1 MAKYRKDI
9 ILIVLFLIMIMLCF
23 AVYLVRNGSN
33 RSDDPGYAYIYIN
46 GDLYQRLDLSEDTSL
61 RVEAGGGYNI
71 ISVSSGFVSV
81 EESDC
86 KSHTCVKTGA
96 ICRNGSF
103 IACIPHGLFIR
114 IQKETSGG
122 DVDAI
127 AY

>member
-9 ILIVLFLIMIMLCF
+9 ILIVFFLLIIVLCF
-23 AVYLVRNGSN
+23 SVYFLRNRAYG
-33 RSDDPGYAYIYIN
+33 SDDPGHVYIYLDGN
-46 GDLYQRLDLSEDTSL
+46 LYQCLDLSEDTTL
-61 RVEAGGGYNI
+61 RVDCDEGYNI
-71 ISVSSGFVSV
+71 IRVDSGYVSV
-81 EESDC
+81 TESDC

-96 ICRNGSF
+96 ISADGSF

-114 IQKETSGG
+114 IQKDNPGG